1 MVEIRK
7 KLTDTQFRLLM
18 DAQIKYDNA
27 ADVLK
32 GAATALNKIRA
43 LVLDAHGVDEATPV
57 LIDVESQ
64 ELIIGEE
71 EVINA

>member
-1 MVEIRK
+1 MTELRK
-7 KLTDTQFRLLM
+7 KLTDIQFRLLM

-32 GAATALNKIRA
+32 VAATALNKVRM
-43 LVLDAHGVDEATPV
+43 LVLDAHGVDETTPV

-64 ELIIGEE
+64 ELVIEEE

>member
-1 MVEIRK
+1 MAEIRK

-32 GAATALNKIRA
+32 GAASALNKIRM
-43 LVLDAHGVDEATPV
+43 LILDAHGVDEATPV

-64 ELIIGEE
+64 ELVIEE
-71 EVINA
+71 E